1 MLILLGNMYRFQLVC
16 IFSLKFV
23 KKKGDRNSNL
33 GQIKTI
39 DIFCELL
46 EKPFKENQVR
56 TVYLFFP
63 LASAFHNFNV

>member
-1 MLILLGNMYRFQLVC
+1 MLILLGNMYRFQLVS

-63 LASAFHNFNV
+63 LASAFHNFYV